1 METTEKLEYIRN
13 YDPAGAEKLKRLLDR
28 KDALKTGNVYGE
40 RFTDRQFS
48 LVFEPLLRMS
58 FEKARI
64 LEALLSWEETIW
76 GLSERLGLKE
86 DVVFR
91 HLKDMM
97 KGNLVE
103 IAGHRER
110 DALFRRKVD

>member
-1 METTEKLEYIRN
+1 MDTAEKLEYISN
-13 YDPAGAEKLKRLLDR
+13 YDPAGADKLKRLLDR

-48 LVFEPLLRMS
+48 LVFEPLLKMS
-58 FEKARI
+58 LEKARI
-64 LEALLSWEETIW
+64 LETLLSWEETIR

-91 HLKDMM
+91 HLKDMV

-103 IAGHRER
+103 IAGHKGR
-110 DALFRRKVD
+110 DALFRKKVD